1 MILTTGPV
9 YDATQPSR
17 TDQLTLSRRR
27 HPDLAIL
34 SNHLIDR
41 KVRANSQ
48 EEVTPQKP
56 KGIFPGCQQN
66 LTAKSSTFGVTHVML
81 QPKKLANNVELMMAY
96 NFRSVCKVSFVIRVS
111 IRFNGVSVMVMK
123 QGIVPCKLLIAASE
137 ITVFLGSNITDVT
150 PFFSP
155 SEALTIP
162 PPEKNLPAGLM

>member
-1 MILTTGPV
+1 M
-9 YDATQPSR
+9 
-17 TDQLTLSRRR
+17 
-27 HPDLAIL
+27 
-34 SNHLIDR
+34 
-41 KVRANSQ
+41 RANSQ
-48 EEVTPQKP
+48 EEVTPQKAFSP
-56 KGIFPGCQQN
+56 DANKIWQPNHQHSV
-66 LTAKSSTFGVTHVML
+66 KFGVTPVML

-96 NFRSVCKVSFVIRVS
+96 NFRSVGKVSFVIRVS

-150 PFFSP
+150 SFFSP